1 MKEKI
6 DMKRTIAL
14 TLTAAFALNLN
25 AQDLPMLR
33 SKDALRTYALEQSAN
48 VAASINA
55 SLPVGNNSYGYV
67 PVEEATASGISHT
80 IRGMNLSVD
89 VANPN
94 DSLFVWAGAYNADG
108 DPLFT
113 GYHQFS
119 LVNGKGGY
127 ALPPDYGDVTLT
139 LFDNIPIK
147 VNNARSAIL
156 AILGPDGKTQME
168 YSLNVQNGKVYFPRQ
183 LAGTNALLAVYTS
196 GGKGDASGWLYWN
209 VGNGTSVQPE
219 HFNVTL
225 KSTIQ
230 GVVSAVDQGEI
241 FVSVPTTNS
250 VGYNLT
256 LELRSTSVARTLS
269 LASFQTTEGK
279 WFRGAWIRKAGT
291 SDWSWNN
298 ALPDVYPG
306 GKQVMAVYV
315 YQTTGVYYVVPVWN
329 DGDLAEPADPWY
341 PPYYGGG
348 KG

>member
-1 MKEKI
+1 
-6 DMKRTIAL
+6 MKRTIAIAL
-14 TLTAAFALNLN
+14 TLTAAFALNTF

-67 PVEEATASGISHT
+67 PVEEATASSISNT

-119 LVNGKGGY
+119 LVNGKGSY

-147 VNNARSAIL
+147 VNADAQSAIID
-156 AILGPDGKTQME
+156 ILGPDGKTQME
-168 YSLNVQNGKVYFPRQ
+168 YSLDVRNGKVYFPRQ
-183 LAGTNALLAVYTS
+183 LAGTNAMLAVYIS
-196 GGKGDASGWLYWN
+196 GSKGVGPGWLYWN
-209 VGNGTSVQPE
+209 VNNGSQVNPE

-225 KSTIQ
+225 KPTIQ
-230 GVVSAVDQGEI
+230 GVVSVTDLANVWLSI
-241 FVSVPTTNS
+241 PTTN
-250 VGYNLT
+250 GIGNNLT
-256 LELRSTSVARTLS
+256 VEYKSTGKSWVG
-269 LASFQTTEGK
+269 ASFYTTEGK
-279 WFRGAWIRKAGT
+279 WFTGAWVRKAGT
-291 SDWSWNN
+291 SDWVPYTATIGEKAVFINIPIQQGIYYIVPTWN
-298 ALPDVYPG
+298 P
-306 GKQVMAVYV
+306 
-315 YQTTGVYYVVPVWN
+315 
-329 DGDLAEPADPWY
+329 GDLTEPADPWY
-341 PPYYGGG
+341 PPYDGGG

>member
-1 MKEKI
+1 
-6 DMKRTIAL
+6 MKRTIAIAL

-55 SLPVGNNSYGYV
+55 SLPVGNNSYGFV
-67 PVEEATASGISHT
+67 PVEEATAVGISNT
-80 IRGMNLSVD
+80 IHGMNLSVD

-127 ALPPDYGDVTLT
+127 ALPPDYGDVTLA

-147 VNNARSAIL
+147 VNNAQSAIL
-156 AILGPDGKTQME
+156 AILGPDGTTQME
-168 YSLNVQNGKVYFPRQ
+168 YSLDVRNGKVYFPRQ
-183 LAGTNALLAVYTS
+183 LAGTNAILAVYA
-196 GGKGDASGWLYWN
+196 GIEVKPGQMQYDWEYWN
-209 VGNGTSVQPE
+209 VNNGSKFSSE
-219 HFNVTL
+219 HFNVAL
-225 KSTIQ
+225 KSTIR
-230 GVVSAVDQGEI
+230 GVVSVADQGEI
-241 FVSVPTTNS
+241 FVSVPTTNGI
-250 VGYNLT
+250 GYNQT
-256 LELRSTSVARTLS
+256 LELKCTSVARTLS

-279 WFRGAWIRKAGT
+279 WFRGAWIRKAGA
-291 SDWSWNN
+291 SAWSWYD

-315 YQTTGVYYVVPVWN
+315 YQTKGVYYIVPVWV
-329 DGDLAEPADPWY
+329 DGDLTEPSDPFY
-341 PPYYGGG
+341 PPYNGGG